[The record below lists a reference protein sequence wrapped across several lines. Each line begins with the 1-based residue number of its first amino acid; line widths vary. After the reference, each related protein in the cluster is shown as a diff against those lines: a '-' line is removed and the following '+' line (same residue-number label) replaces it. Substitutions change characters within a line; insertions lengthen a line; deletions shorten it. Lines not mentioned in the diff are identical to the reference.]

1 MLVGVTE
8 EKRMVVVGLTG
19 GIGSGKSTVSAML
32 AERGAVLIDADRI
45 AADVR
50 APGGAAHQPLVD
62 RFGAAILAADGT
74 IDRKALAG
82 IAFADDKSLA
92 DLNAI
97 THPAIGAE
105 IAARMAAEAGTDHL
119 VILDVPLLVE
129 NGRITTDKVI
139 VVDCPVDEAVR
150 RLVEYRGFDEAD
162 ARRRVAAQVTR
173 EERLSRADFVIDNS
187 DGPEL
192 IAPQVDRCWA
202 WLTALRIGIEAQQGD
217 GRSHHPDRAV
227 GQVDDLPG
235 QERR

>member
-1 MLVGVTE
+1 MPHDAIAGYV
-8 EKRMVVVGLTG
+8 RSMVVVGLTG

-32 AERGAVLIDADRI
+32 AERGAIVVDADGI

-50 APGGAAHQPLVD
+50 APGGAAYQPLVD
-62 RFGAAILAADGT
+62 RFGDAIVAADGT

-82 IAFADDKSLA
+82 LAFADEHALA

-129 NGRITTDKVI
+129 NGRITPDKVI

-150 RLVEYRGFDEAD
+150 RLVEYRGFEEDD

-173 EERLSRADFVIDNS
+173 EERLAKADFVVDNS
-187 DGPEL
+187 GPPEAL
-192 IAPQVDRCWA
+192 SEQVTRCWA
-202 WLTALRIGIEAQQGD
+202 WLESVCAE
-217 GRSHHPDRAV
+217 HRAR
-227 GQVDDLPG
+227 PRA
-235 QERR
+235 E